1 MDNNASATSFPA
13 TQLLFREDAYQQVAQ
28 ARVIGHESG
37 MLILDK
43 ALLYAAS
50 GGQPSDHGTL
60 MRGDGTTISITDLRY
75 LDAAKTI
82 IGHIPPEG
90 ADGTGWLGA
99 DITITLDFAR
109 RLKLMRMHSALHL
122 LSVVLPYP
130 VTGGAVGVEDGRLDF
145 DIPDAGLDKDTI
157 TEALNALITKDAAI
171 TDRWI
176 SEAELDANPALVKTM
191 SVKPPRGT
199 GRIRLVEIAGLDLQ
213 PCGGTHVRNTREIG
227 RVTVTAIEKKGKQN
241 RRVRI
246 AFAGET
252 A

>member
-1 MDNNASATSFPA
+1 MDNIASTASYPA
-13 TQLLFREDAYQQVAQ
+13 TKLLFREDAYQQAAQ
-28 ARVIGHESG
+28 ARVIGHEGG
-37 MLILDK
+37 MLILDQT
-43 ALLYAAS
+43 LLYAAS
-50 GGQPSDHGTL
+50 GGQPSDHGSL
-60 MRGDGTTISITDLRY
+60 MRGDGAAITITDLRY
-75 LDAAKTI
+75 LDPAKTI
-82 IGHIPPEG
+82 IGHILPEG
-90 ADGTGWLGA
+90 VDGAGWLGA

-157 TEALNALITKDAAI
+157 SEALNALITKDAAI

-176 SEAELDANPALVKTM
+176 TDAELDANPALVKTM

-213 PCGGTHVRNTREIG
+213 PCGGTHVRNTHEIG

-246 AFAGET
+246 AFA
-252 A
+252 